1 LREQLSTHQVATVVL
16 PAIDGRILKIRKAS
30 TPDDVHREI
39 YRVLQ
44 IPHEVMK
51 PVKSWT
57 TGQ

>member
-1 LREQLSTHQVATVVL
+1 VATVIL

-44 IPHEVMK
+44 VPPEVMK
-51 PVKSWT
+51 PVKTWT
-57 TGQ
+57 TSR